1 MVRQAHRLITPAKFM
16 IQKWLL
22 IPGLLLL
29 FSGHARGGQLVDEIT
44 FGLGHSRNGI
54 NILRTGLRHDFD
66 RAWFGSDYGWLSA
79 YAEASINYWFND
91 GEKVVAGAVSPVFTY
106 TFHKISATLYPYVE
120 GGIGAALIS
129 NTTINDKDLSTNFQ
143 FEDRVG
149 IGIKSKKLNFTIRF
163 MHYSNADL
171 KKPNSGIDILLLN
184 GAYLF

>member
-1 MVRQAHRLITPAKFM
+1 MVRQAHRLILPAKFM
-16 IQKWLL
+16 MQKWLF

-29 FSGHARGGQLVDEIT
+29 FSGHAHGDQLVDEIT

-66 RAWFGSDYGWLSA
+66 RAWFRSDHGRLSA
-79 YAEASINYWFND
+79 YAEASINYWFHDSEN
-91 GEKVVAGAVSPVFTY
+91 VVAGAVSPVFTY
-106 TFHKISATLYPYVE
+106 TFNTISATLFPYVE

-129 NTTINDKDLSTNFQ
+129 NTTINDQDLSTNFQ

-149 IGIKSKKLNFTIRF
+149 FGIRSKKLNFTIRY

-171 KKPNSGIDILLLN
+171 KKPNSGIDILLLS